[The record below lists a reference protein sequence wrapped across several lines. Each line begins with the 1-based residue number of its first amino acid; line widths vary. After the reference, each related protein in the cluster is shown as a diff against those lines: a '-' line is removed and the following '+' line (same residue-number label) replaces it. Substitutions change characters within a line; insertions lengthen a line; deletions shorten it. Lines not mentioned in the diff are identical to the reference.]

1 MRIRVIRHVEG
12 EIDGVPLHR
21 FQSGHIY
28 DLDASLATYLVVTG
42 DAHVVGDTAPA
53 RIRPLTLT
61 PEASHR
67 VKRVIDKAKDRA
79 PKKR

>member
-1 MRIRVIRHVEG
+1 MRIRVIRRVEG

-42 DAHVVGDTAPA
+42 YAHVVGVTAPA
-53 RIRPLTLT
+53 PIGPLPVT

-67 VKRVIDKAKDRA
+67 VKRVIDRAKDRVR
-79 PKKR
+79 KKR